1 MLSKVQVLVH
11 NERFLGELEVVSGQ
25 VFLKNYIVEFKL
37 VLVNE

>member
-11 NERFLGELEVVSGQ
+11 NECSLGEAEVVSGHA
-25 VFLKNYIVEFKL
+25 FLKNYIVEFKL